1 VGRTSKAIVAL
12 SLQTN
17 IGIANFL
24 HRFSILRDTNLTIYV
39 DICRLAVSFF
49 EIWHF
54 DAQKSSATPVCA
66 ISYKTTHYK
75 FTQNLL
81 AKNVQKKWQKVC
93 R

>member
-1 VGRTSKAIVAL
+1 
-12 SLQTN
+12 
-17 IGIANFL
+17 
-24 HRFSILRDTNLTIYV
+24 
-39 DICRLAVSFF
+39 VSFF

-54 DAQKSSATPVCA
+54 DAQKSSATPACA

-81 AKNVQKKWQKVC
+81 VKNAQKKWQKVC